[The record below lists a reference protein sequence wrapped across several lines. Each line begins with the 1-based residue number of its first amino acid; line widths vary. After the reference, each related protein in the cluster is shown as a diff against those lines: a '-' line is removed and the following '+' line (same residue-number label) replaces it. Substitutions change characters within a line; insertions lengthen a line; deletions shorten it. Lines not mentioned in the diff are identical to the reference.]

1 MRRLFVALP
10 MPEEV
15 QDRLEVLAHLLPLPR
30 RVLPE
35 HYHLTLAFLG
45 DAVRDDVGQ
54 AAHEAFETIRLPPV
68 TLTLRGAGLFGGAK
82 PRSVHAEVLPD
93 DGLSRVQAK
102 VETAA
107 RRAGAP
113 VESRRFVPHVTLAR
127 FRPRDVDL
135 PRLELALLQV
145 AGFSIGPVTLD
156 AFALYE
162 SHLSPDGP
170 DYDEL
175 ARYPL
180 G

>member
-10 MPEEV
+10 LPEEV
-15 QDRLEVLAHLLPLPR
+15 QDRLEMLAHLLPLPR

-45 DAVRDDVGQ
+45 DAVPDPVGE

-68 TLTLRGAGLFGGAK
+68 TLTFRGAGLFGGRK
-82 PRSVHAEVLPD
+82 PRSAHAEVLPD
-93 DGLSRVQAK
+93 DGLARLQAK

-113 VESRRFVPHVTLAR
+113 FESRRFVPHVTLAR
-127 FRPRDVDL
+127 FRPHEVDL
-135 PRLELALLQV
+135 PRLESALLDV
-145 AGFSIGPVTLD
+145 AAFAVGPVRVE

-162 SHLSPDGP
+162 SHLSPAGP